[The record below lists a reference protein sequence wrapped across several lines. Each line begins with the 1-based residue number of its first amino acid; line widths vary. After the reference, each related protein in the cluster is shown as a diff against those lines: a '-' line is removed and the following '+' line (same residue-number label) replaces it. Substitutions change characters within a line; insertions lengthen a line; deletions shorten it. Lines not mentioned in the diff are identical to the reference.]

1 MSDDITQRTFA
12 VIAQYAEADVGEIT
26 RQTEINELGITSLGL
41 TEIVMELE
49 DIYDI
54 EIDMNTAEAWESISN
69 AGQIADAVNALVK
82 AQS

>member
-12 VIAQYAEADVGEIT
+12 VIAEYAETDVAAIT
-26 RQTEINELGITSLGL
+26 RQTEIDELGITSLGL

-49 DIYDI
+49 DLYDI
-54 EIDMNTAEAWESISN
+54 EIDMNTAEAWESITN
-69 AGQIADAVNALVK
+69 AGQIADAVTALVK